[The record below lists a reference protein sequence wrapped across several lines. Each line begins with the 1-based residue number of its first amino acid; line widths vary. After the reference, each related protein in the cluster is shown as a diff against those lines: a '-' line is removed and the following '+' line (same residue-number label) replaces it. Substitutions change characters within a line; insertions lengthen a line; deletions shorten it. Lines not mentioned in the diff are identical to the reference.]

1 MRIQCPESQYLPFF
15 RKSAYIFREKLN
27 PKNKRSSP
35 KIDIK
40 IDHYRFVIMEL
51 ASNGFGSPEI
61 LYNERVD
68 LICEAYDYLKFK
80 HEYENQS
87 YLISERERDAI
98 R

>member
-1 MRIQCPESQYLPFF
+1 
-15 RKSAYIFREKLN
+15 
-27 PKNKRSSP
+27 
-35 KIDIK
+35 
-40 IDHYRFVIMEL
+40 MEL
-51 ASNGFGSPEI
+51 SSNGFGSPEV

-87 YLISERERDAI
+87 YLISERERDAA